1 MTTSRDKTEFTRKLK
16 GEPIGYDSW
25 GRAIIE
31 GDILLFAATVGQAAE
46 MRVIK
51 VTETLADKSGRNV
64 GSVKFRIKRA
74 ERGWGENA
82 TWTLQERTSII
93 TKLEN
98 TYLLDNPPQKLIDLF
113 DEETN

>member
-1 MTTSRDKTEFTRKLK
+1 MTTDRAKTEFTRKLK
-16 GEPIGYDSW
+16 GDPIGYDSW
-25 GRAIIE
+25 GRAVIE
-31 GDILLFAATVGQAAE
+31 GDILLFAATVGRAAE

-51 VTETLADKSGRNV
+51 VTETLPDKGHWAKE
-64 GSVKFRIKRA
+64 GAVKFRIRRA
-74 ERGWGENA
+74 ERSWHDD

-113 DEETN
+113 EEVED